1 MPVLAESERKE
12 TEMAAEL
19 ATIALEP
26 SSIDQP
32 VRDAYLIFGSPR
44 IFEPEINEV
53 VATLR
58 SGWLGTGPR
67 VAALEDKFR
76 DYIGALYALAVNSC
90 TAALHPSMRVIGL
103 EPGDEVVVPSMTLMA
118 TANAVIHAG
127 GKPVLADV
135 DRRTMC
141 VDPENAA
148 RRITPRTRAII
159 PVHFAGRACEMTCI
173 CDLATS
179 HGLRLWRTAPMQ
191 SKRSTT
197 AGMPAFWAIWEPSAS
212 TSPRT

>member
-1 MPVLAESERKE
+1 
-12 TEMAAEL
+12 MAAEL

-135 DRRTMC
+135 DPDTLC
-141 VDPENAA
+141 LELASVKSLLSPC
-148 RRITPRTRAII
+148 TKAI
-159 PVHFAGRACEMTCI
+159 RCI
-173 CDLATS
+173 S
-179 HGLRLWRTAPMQ
+179 M
-191 SKRSTT
+191 
-197 AGMPAFWAIWEPSAS
+197 AIRPTWIG
-212 TSPRT
+212 